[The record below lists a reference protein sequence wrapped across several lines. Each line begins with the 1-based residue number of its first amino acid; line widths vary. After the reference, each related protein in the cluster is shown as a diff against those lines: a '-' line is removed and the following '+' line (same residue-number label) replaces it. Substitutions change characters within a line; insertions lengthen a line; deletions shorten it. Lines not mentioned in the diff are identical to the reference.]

1 MVVTQVE
8 DAPGVDGQM
17 WLLAT
22 LWTTPALG
30 WDERGINGELTGR
43 AIAASEHFV
52 PHDPSWGGVVV
63 STSPLDLGMVARQAA
78 SNLRRLQGTDS
89 PVATVGLLSELGITI
104 EDVLRTLDH
113 ISRVAYE
120 DRDAP
125 VQRLQDPEWLAEHFE
140 ALHWQPDQKRARARN
155 VELSD
160 DVIRLTKYVIY
171 TVEGSH
177 VRTDRFDTAL
187 YGAPRLVDGKEP
199 AIQYDLTRM
208 DVYAGAYEPG
218 GVAAGQARALVW
230 LTRDAVNQAL
240 LQGTIQ
246 VRVPG
251 EPTRMYNV
259 HVNNGRAWQPGTAD
273 QSLQP
278 RYWYFREVDQIFGVE
293 QTALRAEAAV
303 AGDVYN
309 LGFGKLVA
317 IEWPTAEGTELRL
330 AILADTGGAFQ
341 PNLFQ
346 LDFLAGEFASK
357 ESFAEWVRST
367 PTRVRASV
375 LVWRRR

>member
-1 MVVTQVE
+1 
-8 DAPGVDGQM
+8 M

-22 LWTTPALG
+22 LWTTPALA
-30 WDERGINGELTGR
+30 WDERGINGEPTGR
-43 AIAASEHFV
+43 ALAAEDHFV
-52 PHDPSWGGVVV
+52 PHDPSWGDAFVP
-63 STSPLDLGMVARQAA
+63 TSPQDLGLVAREAA

-89 PVATVGLLSELGITI
+89 PVGTPGLLSELGITLD
-104 EDVLRTLDH
+104 DVLRTLDH

-125 VQRLQDPEWLAEHFE
+125 VQRLQDPTWIAEHFE
-140 ALHWQPDQKRARARN
+140 TLHWQPDQKRAMTRKI
-155 VELSD
+155 ELSD
-160 DVIRLTKYVIY
+160 EEIRLTKYVIY
-171 TVEGSH
+171 TVPGSH
-177 VRTDRFDTAL
+177 ERTGRFDTAL
-187 YGAPRLVDGKEP
+187 YAAPRRVDGREP
-199 AIQYDLTRM
+199 DIQYRLTRM

-218 GVAAGQARALVW
+218 GRAAGRARPLVW

-240 LQGTIQ
+240 LQGTIR
-246 VRVPG
+246 VNVPG
-251 EPTRMYNV
+251 EATRMYNV

-278 RYWYFREVDQIFGVE
+278 RYWYFREVDKIFGVE

-317 IEWPTAEGTELRL
+317 LEWPAEEGTELRL

-357 ESFAEWVRST
+357 QAFAQWVRST
-367 PTRVRASV
+367 PTRVRASI
-375 LVWRRR
+375 LVWRRK

>member
-1 MVVTQVE
+1 
-8 DAPGVDGQM
+8 M
-17 WLLAT
+17 WLLAS
-22 LWTTPALG
+22 LWTTSAPA
-30 WDERGINGELTGR
+30 WEVRGSNGERTGDQV
-43 AIAASEHFV
+43 AAADRFI
-52 PHDPSWGGVVV
+52 PHDPSWTDTFV
-63 STSPLDLGMVARQAA
+63 STSPQDLGMVARHAA

-89 PVATVGLLSELGITI
+89 PVGDVGLLSELGVTI
-104 EDVLRTLDH
+104 DDVLRTLDH

-120 DRDAP
+120 DRGAP
-125 VQRLQDPEWLAEHFE
+125 YQRLQDPSWLAENFE
-140 ALHWQPDQKRARARN
+140 ALHWQPDQAAAQRRKIT
-155 VELSD
+155 LSD
-160 DVIRLTKYVIY
+160 DAIRLTKYVVY
-171 TVEGSH
+171 TVPGSH
-177 VRTDRFDTAL
+177 VRTSRFNTAL
-187 YGAPRLVDGKEP
+187 YAAPRRVDGREP
-199 AIQYDLTRM
+199 DIQYSLTRM
-208 DVYAGAYEPG
+208 DVYSGAYEDG
-218 GVAAGQARALVW
+218 GVAKGRAKPLVW

-246 VRVPG
+246 VRIPG
-251 EPTRMYNV
+251 EATRMYNV

-273 QSLQP
+273 QSKQP

-317 IEWPTAEGTELRL
+317 LEWPTEEGTELRL

-346 LDFLAGEFASK
+346 LDWLAGNFASK
-357 ESFAEWVRST
+357 QAFADWVKDT
-367 PTRVRASV
+367 PSRVRASI